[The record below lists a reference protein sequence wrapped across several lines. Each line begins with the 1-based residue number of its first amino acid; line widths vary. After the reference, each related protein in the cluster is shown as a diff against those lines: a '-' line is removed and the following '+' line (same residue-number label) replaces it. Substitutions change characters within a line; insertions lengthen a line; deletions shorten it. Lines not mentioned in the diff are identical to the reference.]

1 MQAKNWASVMI
12 IYYRTVSKNGIHF
25 CVVIAFSWR
34 FIILI
39 VGRNCTPLAQ
49 QESQQSFK
57 HTEEKRFK
65 NEKSFPLK

>member
-1 MQAKNWASVMI
+1 MI
-12 IYYRTVSKNGIHF
+12 IVFPR
-25 CVVIAFSWR
+25 R

>member
-1 MQAKNWASVMI
+1 M
-12 IYYRTVSKNGIHF
+12 
-25 CVVIAFSWR
+25 VIAFSWR

>member
-1 MQAKNWASVMI
+1 MMI
-12 IYYRTVSKNGIHF
+12 IYYQTFSKNRIHF
-25 CVVIAFSWR
+25 CVVIAFARR

-39 VGRNCTPLAQ
+39 VDRNCTPLVQ